1 VSEPLRETTL
11 HNLPE
16 RLEAARR
23 WWMPRWLTDLLRDA
37 ASEIRVLDEARRDLR
52 FKLDLARGDA
62 HD

>member
-1 VSEPLRETTL
+1 MSKSETTI
-11 HNLPE
+11 HDIPE

-23 WWMPRWLTDLLRDA
+23 WWMPRWLTDLLGEA
-37 ASEIRVLDEARRDLR
+37 ASEIRVLDEARRLAI